1 MNHRAQRRVARVGLC
16 TPVLFALLAITL
28 GACKREPAPPTAT
41 PPTPPTPI
49 APAPLQS
56 PSAATAIDAR
66 QNNVVPSSRD
76 PAAPSQTAPASER
89 TDLEVTNDVRRA
101 IAGDPTLSPAAK
113 QVGVTTSR
121 GIVQL
126 SGTLLSEADRENLR
140 IAVLRVRGVIS
151 IDNRTNIRK

>member
-16 TPVLFALLAITL
+16 TPGLFALLAITL
-28 GACKREPAPPTAT
+28 GACKREPAPPT
-41 PPTPPTPI
+41 PTPPTPI
-49 APAPLQS
+49 APVPSQS
-56 PSAATAIDAR
+56 PSSATPIDAR
-66 QNNVVPSSRD
+66 QNNAVPSSRVPD
-76 PAAPSQTAPASER
+76 APSQTAPASER

-126 SGTLLSEADRENLR
+126 SGTLLTEADRENLR